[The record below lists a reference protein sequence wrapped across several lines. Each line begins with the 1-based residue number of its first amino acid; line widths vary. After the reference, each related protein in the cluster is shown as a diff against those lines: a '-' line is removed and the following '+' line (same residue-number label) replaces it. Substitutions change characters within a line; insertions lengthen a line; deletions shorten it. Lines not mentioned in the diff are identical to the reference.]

1 MKLDVLGSFMTTA
14 RKKKNNS
21 IVNASISLGTREE
34 NFIQRDRAKG
44 YKWAH
49 AERWEE
55 TKEFQRNPLY
65 FATLL
70 SRLLLRYYCVI
81 AASLRH
87 IFLRCYG
94 VISTLLKRFTALL
107 PRYDRVIPALLRAIT
122 ALLLLCYSVI
132 TSLFSSY
139 YFAITALLLCYC
151 FVIAALMLRY

>member
-1 MKLDVLGSFMTTA
+1 MKLDVLESFMTTA
-14 RKKKNNS
+14 RKKKTNS

-81 AASLRH
+81 AASLRRF
-87 IFLRCYG
+87 FLRCYG
-94 VISTLLKRFTALL
+94 VISTLLKRYYRVMTVLLLRYYARL
-107 PRYDRVIPALLRAIT
+107 PRYYCFVT
-122 ALLLLCYSVI
+122 ALLLRYFQVI
-132 TSLFSSY
+132 T
-139 YFAITALLLCYC
+139 LLLPLYYC
-151 FVIAALMLRY
+151 VIAS

>member
-1 MKLDVLGSFMTTA
+1 MKLDVLESFMTTA

-94 VISTLLKRFTALL
+94 VISTLLKRYYRVMTVLLLRYYARL
-107 PRYDRVIPALLRAIT
+107 PRYYCFVT
-122 ALLLLCYSVI
+122 ALLLRYFQVI
-132 TSLFSSY
+132 T
-139 YFAITALLLCYC
+139 LLLPLYYC
-151 FVIAALMLRY
+151 VIAFVIAALMPRY